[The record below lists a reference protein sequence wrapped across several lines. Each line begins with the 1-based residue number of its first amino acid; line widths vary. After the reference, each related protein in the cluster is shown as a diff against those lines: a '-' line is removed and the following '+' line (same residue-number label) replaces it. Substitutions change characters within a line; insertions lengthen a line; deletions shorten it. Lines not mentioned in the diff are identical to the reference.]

1 MKKTIRIGRLLF
13 RPIRSLLRPL
23 FPQWFVNYIYHLPIA
38 FLASRMYGNPMSG
51 LEIIG
56 VTGTDGKTT
65 TSLLIYHI
73 LKTAHKK
80 VAVISTV
87 EAKIG
92 RKSIKTGFHV
102 TSPDPWKLQAL
113 LRRVRSQ
120 KIRYVVLEI
129 TSHGIDQFRI
139 FPLRPHVGVL
149 TNITHEHLDYHGTF
163 DKYRDTKLKLLK
175 HAEHAVV
182 NKDLPIFSEINAR
195 LKGVLFSTYSV
206 NADSQLKPEKVK
218 FLKDRTRFTIG
229 RIEYDLPLTGLY
241 NLYNALA
248 AISTALILGISPVD
262 IKKGLMSFPGVKG
275 RLDPIPNKK
284 GIHAFVD
291 FAHTPN
297 ALSEVLMNLSE
308 KKKDGEKLIVVF
320 GAAGLRDASKRPLMG
335 AAAARFADR
344 VILTSEDP
352 RTEDAGEIAQAIL
365 SGMPEEKRK
374 YVEIELNRERAIS
387 RAVEIAAKG
396 DWVVTCGKGHEE
408 SMNYDG
414 YSEIPWSEH
423 EKLLSALTRKDESP
437 KRSQRGRK
445 I

>member
-1 MKKTIRIGRLLF
+1 MKKTIRIGRLLIRPF
-13 RPIRSLLRPL
+13 RSVLRPL
-23 FPQWFVNYIYHLPIA
+23 FPQWFVNYAYHLPIA
-38 FLASRMYGNPMSG
+38 FLASRMYGNP
-51 LEIIG
+51 LKDLDIVG

-92 RKSIKTGFHV
+92 RKAIKTGFHV

-113 LRRVRSQ
+113 LRKVRSQ
-120 KIRYVVLEI
+120 KIRYVVLEV

-139 FPLRPHVGVL
+139 FPLRPHIGVL
-149 TNITHEHLDYHGTF
+149 TNITHEHLDYHKSF
-163 DKYRDTKLKLLK
+163 EHYRNTKLKLLK

-195 LKGVLFSTYSV
+195 LKGVHFSTYSI

-229 RIEYDLPLTGLY
+229 RIEYELPLTGIY

-248 AISTALILGISPVD
+248 AISTALILDISAID
-262 IKKGLMSFPGVKG
+262 IKRALMSFPGVRG
-275 RLDPIPNKK
+275 RLDPIPNKL

-297 ALSEVLMNLSE
+297 ALSEVLANLAG
-308 KKKDGEKLIVVF
+308 KKKAGESLIAVF
-320 GAAGLRDASKRPLMG
+320 GSAGLRDASKRPLMG
-335 AAAARFADR
+335 AAAAKYADKII
-344 VILTSEDP
+344 VTSEDP
-352 RTEDAGEIAQAIL
+352 RTEDAGEIAKEIIA
-365 SGMPEEKRK
+365 GMPEEAQKN
-374 YVEIELNRERAIS
+374 VEIELNRTKAIERAV
-387 RAVEIAAKG
+387 ALAKKG

-423 EKLLSALTRKDESP
+423 DTMSAALVGRASGKDRRREK
-437 KRSQRGRK
+437 
-445 I
+445 